1 MLFDR
6 EIKREMD
13 RMDQRMRIRSGI
25 DEIDRELCG
34 LEEYRREVTEYG
46 AEAFASGDESAVD
59 QYADILSSIETGSAQ
74 LKRLRND
81 LMTNQISGDIYAVM
95 GNIVDTF
102 SRVERAA
109 PSALLGKKMKRQRGV
124 LLRNSLRRHAAMRE
138 MGKTVKSASAV
149 TTDMLSSEG
158 QRAEA
163 RRVFISRAKE
173 KCGTVDIL
181 TDGEDYC
188 TDAKRETV

>member
-6 EIKREMD
+6 ETKREMD
-13 RMDQRMRIRSGI
+13 RMDRRMRIRTGI

-34 LEEYRREVTEYG
+34 LEEYRKEVTEYG
-46 AEAFASGDESAVD
+46 AEAFAAGDESAMD

-81 LMTNQISGDIYAVM
+81 LMTHQISGDIYAVM

-102 SRVERAA
+102 SRVERSV
-109 PSALLGKKMKRQRGV
+109 PRALFGKKMEKQRGV

-138 MGKTVKSASAV
+138 MGKTVQSASMV
-149 TTDMLSSEG
+149 TTDMLSSEE

-173 KCGTVDIL
+173 KCGTGGIL
-181 TDGEDYC
+181 TEGEDC
-188 TDAKRETV
+188 CADAKRETV

>member
-13 RMDQRMRIRSGI
+13 RMDRRMRIQSGI
-25 DEIDRELCG
+25 NEIDRELGG
-34 LEEYRREVTEYG
+34 LEEYRKEVTEYG
-46 AEAFASGDESAVD
+46 AEAFAAGDESAMD
-59 QYADILSSIETGSAQ
+59 QYADILSSIETGSTQ

-81 LMTNQISGDIYAVM
+81 LMTHQISGDIYAVM

-102 SRVERAA
+102 SRVERSV
-109 PSALLGKKMKRQRGV
+109 PHTLRGRRMEKQRGV

-138 MGKTVKSASAV
+138 MGKTVQSASMV
-149 TTDMLSSEG
+149 TTDMLSSEE

-163 RRVFISRAKE
+163 RRIFISRAKE
-173 KCGTVDIL
+173 RCGTGGIL
-181 TDGEDYC
+181 TGGEDC
-188 TDAKRETV
+188 CADTKRETV